1 MQISARARLA
11 LARRLIDG
19 VDSAWLGSGSA
30 RLDTCWAA
38 SPASSARG
46 DSSNRQR
53 NVGISFAA
61 LKRGGA
67 SCGISH
73 FGAGSSRALIQCDSG
88 RALVPGTAERVPLR
102 AREARALGGRKLSL
116 HRLRRR
122 PEASSSA
129 VRGQHRSDRRRCSR
143 PGLLQPP
150 LPAPAAMG
158 ERVRGVRAIASA
170 PKRRG
175 RFAHRAADRP
185 KLARANSPATVS
197 GLTARAKRA
206 RARTS
211 TEPSFAWVMEQ
222 R

>member
-1 MQISARARLA
+1 MWGSESGEL
-11 LARRLIDG
+11 G
-19 VDSAWLGSGSA
+19 AWRFLKPS
-30 RLDTCWAA
+30 
-38 SPASSARG
+38 
-46 DSSNRQR
+46 R

-73 FGAGSSRALIQCDSG
+73 FGAGSSRALIQCDLG
-88 RALVPGTAERVPLR
+88 RALVPGTGR
-102 AREARALGGRKLSL
+102 ASATARSGGSHVGWVKA
-116 HRLRRR
+116 HPTPFATIR

-129 VRGQHRSDRRRCSR
+129 GRGQHRSDRRRCSR

-150 LPAPAAMG
+150 LPASAVMG

-175 RFAHRAADRP
+175 RLAHRAADRP

-211 TEPSFAWVMEQ
+211 TEPSFAWVMA
-222 R
+222 RR